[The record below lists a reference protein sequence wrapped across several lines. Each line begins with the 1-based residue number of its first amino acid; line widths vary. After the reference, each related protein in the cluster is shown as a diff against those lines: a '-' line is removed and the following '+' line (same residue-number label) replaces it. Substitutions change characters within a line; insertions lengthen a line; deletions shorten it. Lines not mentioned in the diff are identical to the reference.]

1 MQIDSTVHPTKLK
14 TFTLFLKITHRDASW
29 NGSVQFSVQKN
40 PLPEIAYGLGGL
52 ENPDFPIKIRI
63 FHSSACGVYF
73 RDLLV

>member
-1 MQIDSTVHPTKLK
+1 MRPGMVLYNLASRKILYQKLPM
-14 TFTLFLKITHRDASW
+14 D
-29 NGSVQFSVQKN
+29 
-40 PLPEIAYGLGGL
+40 AYGLGGL